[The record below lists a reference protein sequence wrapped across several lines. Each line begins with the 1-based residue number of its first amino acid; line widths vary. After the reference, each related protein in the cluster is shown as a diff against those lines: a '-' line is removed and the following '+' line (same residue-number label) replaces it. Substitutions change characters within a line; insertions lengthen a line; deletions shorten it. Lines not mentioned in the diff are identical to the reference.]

1 VAKQRQNGNFI
12 AAKAE
17 SEVKTVFEQ
26 LGLTAEEI
34 AILRQQGFVS
44 REERGAGTVV
54 FKLRFRLHGRQRVKY
69 LGTDADR
76 CNAIAVQLKQLQR
89 ARHIDAKLRKLNRAA
104 AKLLRESKRR
114 LEPLVAQCGR
124 HFHGR
129 TIRRWRGTA
138 IEIRNHSV

>member
-1 VAKQRQNGNFI
+1 MAKQGQNGKFI
-12 AAKAE
+12 AAKVE
-17 SEVKTVFEQ
+17 SEVNTVFEQ
-26 LGLTAEEI
+26 LDLTAEEI
-34 AILRQQGFVS
+34 AVLRQQGFIT
-44 REERGAGTVV
+44 REVRGAGTVV

-76 CNAIAVQLKQLQR
+76 CDAIAVQLERLQR
-89 ARHIDAKLRKLNRAA
+89 ARRIDAKLRKLNRAA

-129 TIRRWRGTA
+129 AIRRWRGTA
-138 IEIRNHSV
+138 IEIRNRSV